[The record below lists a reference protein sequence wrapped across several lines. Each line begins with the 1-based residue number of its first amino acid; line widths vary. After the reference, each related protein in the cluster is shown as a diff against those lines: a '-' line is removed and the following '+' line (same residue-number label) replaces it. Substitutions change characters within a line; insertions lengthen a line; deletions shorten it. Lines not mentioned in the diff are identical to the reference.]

1 MPGAKAVPKFS
12 EVLEERHKEEI
23 ERVPLSQT
31 RKAIARNMELSWT
44 IPRATHMDIINA
56 TALYDIVNREK
67 QKVEK
72 DLGIKLTYLPFI
84 IKATIEALKENPRFN
99 ASYDHEKLEIIVKK
113 YYNIG
118 LAAEAP
124 DGLKVVV
131 IKNADKKSIV
141 ELAKEIESLAEK
153 VRNQTITIDEM
164 RDSSFTITNIGSLG
178 GGFLSVPMI
187 NYPDVAILGIHKIR
201 DFPIVENGVVK
212 PGKILPFSI
221 AFDHRVVDGAEAVKF
236 GNDLIRYIED
246 PEFLEML

>member
-1 MPGAKAVPKFS
+1 M
-12 EVLEERHKEEI
+12 
-23 ERVPLSQT
+23 RV
-31 RKAIARNMELSWT
+31 M
-44 IPRATHMDIINA
+44 II
-56 TALYDIVNREK
+56 
-67 QKVEK
+67 
-72 DLGIKLTYLPFI
+72 
-84 IKATIEALKENPRFN
+84 
-99 ASYDHEKLEIIVKK
+99 EKLEIIVKK

-164 RDSSFTITNIGSLG
+164 RDSTFTITNIGSLG

-201 DFPIVENGVVK
+201 DFPIVEDGVVK
-212 PGKILPFSI
+212 PGKIQPSL
-221 AFDHRVVDGAEAVKF
+221 
-236 GNDLIRYIED
+236 
-246 PEFLEML
+246 